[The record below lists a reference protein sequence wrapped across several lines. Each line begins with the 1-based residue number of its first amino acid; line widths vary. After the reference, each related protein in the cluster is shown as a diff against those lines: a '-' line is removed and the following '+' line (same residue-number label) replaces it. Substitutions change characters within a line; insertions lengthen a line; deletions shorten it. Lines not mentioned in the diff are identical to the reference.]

1 MRRERTNQSIA
12 IGILL
17 LMVLTPLSAADI
29 ANYSGPPAISST
41 GNTRVVDA
49 WEVPGNATILDAWL
63 NVDADVMPVIGNGS
77 GWDGVTANSNFT
89 SGTYTD
95 TTSTHFD
102 ELLSLDTNGSF
113 GNVDHFNSP
122 PSYQLTPTF
131 TTGGSAA
138 VSWIPTELNYSGT
151 PASLNGNTV
160 TNGTIPA
167 APTEGNIAIGTNPN
181 GGIPAGSN
189 SWVAGPAITL
199 PSPISNFTFEFD
211 LWYHLN
217 TPNNTNGDMDGA
229 WLEYR
234 LDNGN
239 WSWIA
244 PTSAGYTNTISP
256 NATLPSGANQSANG
270 SHGFPVWAKV
280 SHSGWQHPIFE
291 LDNLTGISNATTI
304 QFRLQLWTDPA
315 STIRP
320 GVFIDNLTI
329 INQGSAVG
337 YFHHGCYAFTGTCT
351 YAANTYGALQVNPLN
366 LSATSG
372 NPILRTRLEW
382 DLEGGVWDN
391 LCIEMSLNNN
401 TWGDLSSGSNATTT
415 TCAGRTGPIPGNGY
429 TVGTTT
435 YGDETSGF
443 IDLDLTIPATYVGQ
457 SPVYLRYVVEVDGII
472 NNGGTLDNLEGVT
485 LDRIQILSSA
495 GNNSTSYYDNPLANS
510 GSAFHYLATHGTH
523 TVDDWSYLLIGQG
536 GLLDTYGFEDSPSF
550 PPGGWGVTNVGSA
563 SEEWDYGQLS
573 PTATSG
579 PGSWSSG
586 VYGFATLPDSSYVN
600 NMDTELLTP
609 VYNIPA
615 GASAR
620 LTFDHWMC
628 AESNYD
634 GGAVFISVN
643 NGTFTQFDPSVT
655 GPGQTSTWYD
665 GTIGTFAS
673 HSLAGLAV
681 FNGRGSGTCG
691 QATTTWQTK
700 TGNLTQYQ
708 GSSVQFKFI
717 FATDGSVTY
726 DGWYLDEIGVEVDY
740 FESLGDWLSP
750 AIMIPE
756 LGLGFLDVDATVP
769 TNTSVIASITDTAGN
784 PLDGYSNVTIPTSLA
799 GIDRDIY
806 PAIKIRIQL
815 GTSNPFVTPLVDQIH
830 VGSTRYFSGL
840 NGNPSWGGLAAFTEV
855 NGTATNNNP
864 TPQAINSGPVISSA
878 PIQQVNV
885 TGVGQGVT
893 VVLLDTL
900 GNIVANGS
908 LNSTLSFSSPEPG
921 FEVRYIVSPNGNLE
935 WATANGLM
943 VQPALNPEIDVTDD
957 GTVDWA
963 FPYSP
968 NFGHLGWQSLI
979 HSTDGTSNAAGTTT
993 ASLSTSNGTDTFVVL
1008 VPDGAVVTS
1017 GGITLTASTPISAI
1031 TFSLDGTTANHGHS
1045 PAVDGVYYKEFDY
1058 WLSLIQNS
1066 TADYTDAA
1074 TGRLWKTVEF
1084 GISSTQNM
1092 NVDIKSV
1099 TIGYELTENVTGL
1112 GPQLYNYHA
1121 AQLTG
1126 SIPVSVDIPLAFL
1139 ADKGAVGLDGGILH
1153 ERMIENLPFTVPAG
1167 TMYPAGEVYSIV
1179 TKHDHLTN
1187 DDLIDEISL
1196 YGDAT
1201 GGDTIRWRVNNLT
1214 SGGTFTSNGT
1224 APIDLLPSSSVSH
1237 DGTYWVVTWDFEI
1250 PWLIDDVDDIDWTA
1264 RAVND
1269 SGVGLSPAFAV
1280 SGGPGKN
1287 AIENDLQIDSFE
1299 VRDQFDRII
1308 TIDPN
1313 RDFYAEGGSDL
1324 SISGTVRFQ
1333 DSTAARPLTD
1343 GYSVGVDFSGTD
1355 YLMSSHDNGSFSGT
1369 IALPADS
1376 SLTTLLPR
1384 IVRVGPASGSFGTD
1398 DVTGPM
1404 DTVAVFSD
1412 VTPPVADIF
1421 QVLTSNG
1428 LLDANGHVWDPN
1440 TPLQVSLVINDA
1452 EALGDNLTLHYWR
1465 EGVDDDGD
1473 GIAEEGEYQSITRP
1487 ISQPGISK
1495 EQQISFSGIDVSAV
1509 PANGRTSLYLTGTD
1523 WASHPFDGAGTAG
1536 VDLDK
1541 ATMVIGIDA
1550 PTSILENEFNLDTAN
1565 DHLLVG
1571 QSHTLTIGIQDD
1583 NGVHT
1588 LDDIIIYLAG
1598 QQSAPTGEI
1607 HIDPREGTATV
1618 PFGSF
1623 VIVNDVTMNS
1633 LGDTASTIDIT
1644 FELEWA
1650 FPEAFAGNWLMP
1662 AIHIVDD
1669 TQTIANVNNIGE
1681 LRWKLDNDLTV
1692 EIDMLHDL
1700 SEPLSESSNNK
1711 LYLGKG
1717 DIFALTGTV
1726 VYAGS
1731 GAPLPTVPDG
1741 VQLYASM
1748 SASGI
1753 ISDVTVDLVEAYF
1766 NTTMLIPVGYP
1777 STNSLPVI
1785 IELLNV
1791 PGQGSSITNTNVTI
1805 AIDSTPPMAE
1815 FPTGVLTTIE
1825 SDRIEAVDVRVN
1837 VLESGGMAES
1847 PLVINWVY
1855 LRGGLNLP
1863 DSGGS
1868 STVDYESVIG
1878 ELWLYSAM
1886 INMTPANGYELRE
1899 GDQVAIWLEA
1909 SDLAGNELFGDGTAD
1924 SPRSPRIII
1933 RVFLPELAKVE
1944 IDNLNPELQDN
1955 IFIQVTIRNNGSTM
1969 GSVNVT
1975 LVEELDD
1982 GTLQIYDSHSI
1993 ENLAPSNKRVVGF
2006 AWEAWDSGK
2015 PDLYIMW
2022 DEDPNRLTMINPQ
2035 IDVKNAET
2043 DGGIF
2048 SSGSGGMII
2057 GLLAILALGV
2067 AVAVGA
2073 MLMRQKADWDDEEE
2087 WEEVEAIATQ
2097 MLDSPAAA
2105 PPVAEGATPEPS
2117 QSAAISP
2124 HGVEVP
2130 ADAPLPEQ
2138 APPPSS
2144 EEEWLAKA
2152 KEHLPDWPDES
2163 LLGYKANGWTVEALV
2178 EWKESNQE

>member
-1 MRRERTNQSIA
+1 MKREKSNHVVA

-29 ANYSGPPAISST
+29 AGYSGPTTISSS

-49 WEVPGNATILDAWL
+49 WEVPGNATILDGWL

-77 GWDGVTANSNFT
+77 GWDGVTSNANFS
-89 SGTYTD
+89 SGTFAD
-95 TTSTHFD
+95 TTWTHFD
-102 ELLSLDTNGSF
+102 EMLSLDTNGSF

-122 PSYQLTPTF
+122 PSYQLPTAF
-131 TTGGSAA
+131 TAGGSSA

-151 PASLNGNTV
+151 PASNGGNTV

-167 APTEGNIAIGTNPN
+167 TPTEGILAVGTNPN

-189 SWVAGPAITL
+189 SWLASTALNL

-211 LWYHLN
+211 LWYHLH
-217 TPNNTNGDMDGA
+217 TPSNTNGDMDGA

-239 WSWIA
+239 WTWFS
-244 PTSAGYTNTISP
+244 PLTAGYTNTISP
-256 NATLPSGANQSANG
+256 NATVPSGANQSANG

-280 SHSGWQHPIFE
+280 AHSGWEHPVFE

-329 INQGSAVG
+329 TNQGSAVG

-351 YAANTYGALQVNPLN
+351 YAGNTYGALQVNPLN

-401 TWGDLSSGSNATTT
+401 TWEDLSSGSNGTTT
-415 TCAGRTGPIPGNGY
+415 SCAGRTGPIPGNGY

-435 YGDETSGF
+435 YGDETNGF
-443 IDLDLTIPATYVGQ
+443 INLDLTIPTTYVGQ
-457 SPVYLRYVVEVDGII
+457 SPVYLRYVVEVDSII

-510 GSAFHYLATHGTH
+510 GSAFHYLANHATN

-573 PTATSG
+573 ATATSG

-586 VYGFATLPDSSYVN
+586 VYGFATVPDSSYVN
-600 NMDTELLTP
+600 SMDTELLTP

-665 GTIGTFAS
+665 GTIGTFVS

-717 FATDGSVTY
+717 FATDTSVTY

-740 FESLGDWLSP
+740 FENYGDWLSP
-750 AIMIPE
+750 AITVPS

-769 TNTSVIASITDTAGN
+769 TNTSVTASITDTAGN
-784 PLDGYSNVTIPTSLA
+784 PLDGYSNVLLPTTLA
-799 GIDRDIY
+799 GIDRDTY
-806 PAIKIRIQL
+806 PAIKIRIHL
-815 GTSNPFVTPLVDQIH
+815 ETSNPFVTPLVSQIH
-830 VGSTRYFSGL
+830 CGSTRYFSGGSNIGNMWSL
-840 NGNPSWGGLAAFTEV
+840 SSNLTLTNGNWTNTGPSPAVIESDFILSTAPVDKV
-855 NGTATNNNP
+855 N
-864 TPQAINSGPVISSA
+864 I
-878 PIQQVNV
+878 
-885 TGVGQGVT
+885 TGAGQGVT
-893 VVLLDTL
+893 VQLIDSDSNFIGSGAL
-900 GNIVANGS
+900 GTTIIFPS
-908 LNSTLSFSSPEPG
+908 REPG
-921 FEVRYIVSPNGNLE
+921 FGVRLIIAPNGHLQ
-935 WATANGLM
+935 WAQANGDM

-957 GTVDWA
+957 GTVDWQ
-963 FPYSP
+963 FPQNP
-968 NFGHLGWQSLI
+968 NFGNFGWQSLI
-979 HSTDGTSNAAGTTT
+979 HSTDGATNAAGTTT
-993 ASLSTSNGTDTFVVL
+993 ASLSTTNGTDSITVL
-1008 VPDGAVVTS
+1008 VPDGSTIQS
-1017 GGITLTASTPISAI
+1017 GAI
-1031 TFSLDGTTANHGHS
+1031 TFLPATTLASTLTIGVDSTTATLGSGGSGILSLSLTNFASTLDLS
-1045 PAVDGVYYKEFDY
+1045 PADYVDPSTGRSWRTLEFD
-1058 WLSLIQNS
+1058 
-1066 TADYTDAA
+1066 
-1074 TGRLWKTVEF
+1074 
-1084 GISSTQNM
+1084 ISSNQNLD
-1092 NVDIKSV
+1092 VDILSV
-1099 TIGYELTENVTGL
+1099 TIGYELTENVSGL
-1112 GPQLYNYHA
+1112 GQQLYDYHA
-1121 AQLTG
+1121 SQLAG
-1126 SIPVSVDIPLAFL
+1126 SIPTSIDIPLTFL
-1139 ADKGAVGLDGGILH
+1139 ADKGAVGLDGGIIH
-1153 ERMIENLPFTVPAG
+1153 ERMIENLPFSVPAG
-1167 TMYPAGEVYSIV
+1167 TMYPAGDVYQIV
-1179 TKHDHLTN
+1179 TKHDHLTD
-1187 DDLIDEISL
+1187 DDLITEISL
-1196 YGDAT
+1196 SGDAT
-1201 GGDTIRWRVNNLT
+1201 GGETIRWQVTDLL

-1224 APIDLLPSSSVSH
+1224 AIIELLPSSSVTH
-1237 DGTYWVVTWDFEI
+1237 DGTNWVVTWKFEI
-1250 PWLIDDVDDIDWTA
+1250 PWLIDDVDDIDWMSQ
-1264 RAVND
+1264 AVNA
-1269 SGVGLSPAFAV
+1269 SGVGLSPAFAL

-1313 RDFYAEGGSDL
+1313 RDFYAEGGSDV

-1333 DSTAARPLTD
+1333 DSSGNRPLTD

-1355 YLMSSHDNGSFSGT
+1355 FPMGSHDNGSFSGT
-1369 IALPADS
+1369 LTLPEDS
-1376 SLTTLLPR
+1376 SMSTLIPR
-1384 IVRVGPASGSFGTD
+1384 IVRVGPASGSFGTE

-1404 DTVAVFSD
+1404 DTVEVFSD
-1412 VTPPVADIF
+1412 VTPPVAEIF

-1428 LLDANGHVWDPN
+1428 LLDANGHVWDPF
-1440 TPLQVSLVINDA
+1440 TPLQVSVTISDG
-1452 EALGDNLTLHYWR
+1452 EALGEDLTLHYWR

-1473 GIAEEGEYQSITRP
+1473 GIAQEDEYQTVTRP
-1487 ISQPGISK
+1487 VSMAGLSK
-1495 EQQISFSGIDVSAV
+1495 EQQITFSGIDVTGV
-1509 PANGRTSLYLTGTD
+1509 PANGRASLYLTGTD
-1523 WASHPFDGAGTAG
+1523 WASHPFEGAGSAG
-1536 VDLDK
+1536 IDSDK
-1541 ATMVIGIDA
+1541 ATMVIGTDA
-1550 PTSILENEFNLDTAN
+1550 PTSLLENEYGLDTVN

-1571 QSHTLTIGIQDD
+1571 QSHIMTIGIEDE
-1583 NGVHT
+1583 NGIHT
-1588 LDDIIIYLAG
+1588 LDDVIIYLAG
-1598 QQSAPTGEI
+1598 QSSAPAGEI

-1623 VIVNDVTMNS
+1623 VIVSDVSMSS
-1633 LGDTASTIDIT
+1633 LSETASTIEVT

-1662 AIHIVDD
+1662 SIHIVDD
-1669 TQTIANVNNIGE
+1669 TQTVANINNIGD
-1681 LRWKLDNDLTV
+1681 LRWKMDNDLTV
-1692 EIDMLHDL
+1692 VIDMLHDL
-1700 SEPLSESSNNK
+1700 SEPLSESNDSK

-1731 GAPLPTVPDG
+1731 GAPLPVIPDG
-1741 VQLYASM
+1741 VQLYAAM
-1748 SASGI
+1748 VANGI

-1766 NTTMLIPVGYP
+1766 NTTMTVPVGYP
-1777 STNSLPVI
+1777 STNSLPLTI
-1785 IELLNV
+1785 DLLHV
-1791 PGQGSSITNTNVTI
+1791 PGQGSSLTHTGITL
-1805 AIDSTPPMAE
+1805 AIDSTPPVPE
-1815 FPTGVLTTIE
+1815 FPAGVLSSIE
-1825 SDRIEAVDVRVN
+1825 TDRMTEVDVRVN
-1837 VLESGGMAES
+1837 VLESGGMPET
-1847 PLVINWVY
+1847 PLVIHWVY

-1863 DSGGS
+1863 DSGGTS
-1868 STVDYESVIG
+1868 SVGYESNIG
-1878 ELWLYSAM
+1878 EIWIYSAQ
-1886 INMTPANGYELRE
+1886 INMTPANGFELRE
-1899 GDQVAIWLEA
+1899 GDQVAIWLEGA
-1909 SDLAGNELFGDGTAD
+1909 DLAGNELFGEGTAD
-1924 SPRSPRIII
+1924 IPRSPRIII
-1933 RVFLPELAKVE
+1933 RVFMPEVSKVE
-1944 IDNLNPELQDN
+1944 IDSLNPDVADDV
-1955 IFIQVTIRNNGSTM
+1955 FIQVTIRNNGTTM

-1982 GTLQIYDSHSI
+1982 GTLQHYDSHVI
-1993 ENLAPSNKRVVGF
+1993 EDLAPSNKRVVGF

-2022 DEDPNRLTMINPQ
+2022 DDDPTRLTIINPQ
-2035 IDVKNAET
+2035 IDVKRDESE
-2043 DGGIF
+2043 GGLF
-2048 SSGSGGMII
+2048 SSGSGGII
-2057 GLLAILALGV
+2057 VGILAILALGV
-2067 AVAVGA
+2067 AVAVA
-2073 MLMRQKADWDDEEE
+2073 ALLMRQKDEWDDEEE
-2087 WEEVEAIATQ
+2087 WEEVEAIATE
-2097 MLDSPAAA
+2097 MLDSTPSS
-2105 PPVAEGATPEPS
+2105 VAEPATGQESPF
-2117 QSAAISP
+2117 SP
-2124 HGVEVP
+2124 HGQEVP

-2138 APPPSS
+2138 APPPGS
-2144 EEEWLAKA
+2144 EQEWLLKA
-2152 KEHLPDWPDES
+2152 REQLPDWPDET
-2163 LLGYKANGWTVEALV
+2163 LLGYKSNGWTIEQLV
-2178 EWKESNQE
+2178 EWKENNPE